1 MSNRLFIFQNHVAKQ
16 DENDFKVEHKLSSG
30 PFDYFS
36 RKYMFM
42 IRNETF
48 EWIIEWVGWH
58 SCLGQIKK
66 MTAYLRSVN

>member
-1 MSNRLFIFQNHVAKQ
+1 MLLQTSPTNQSINANFRSKLIVSTVIVLFIFQNRVAKQ
-16 DENDFKVEHKLSSG
+16 DENDFKVEHKLPSG

-48 EWIIEWVGWH
+48 V
-58 SCLGQIKK
+58 
-66 MTAYLRSVN
+66 